1 MNDVDEYLETP
12 VTKLFKYN
20 RSFVSQRRIGA
31 GVMPAPSRGGR
42 APVAPAWCKPLTR
55 AVPQRNAGRC
65 RHFSTGFSTSTCEH
79 PVTSRGRTP

>member
-31 GVMPAPSRGGR
+31 GERRVEPGAPGCPSVVQTADTRGT
-42 APVAPAWCKPLTR
+42 AT
-55 AVPQRNAGRC
+55 
-65 RHFSTGFSTSTCEH
+65 E
-79 PVTSRGRTP
+79 RGEMQALFHRLFHKHL